1 MLQIPTLHFITDTQA
16 TQDLKRPKGKFLFM
30 KQMKQLLVH
39 EEPKKLPVKKICD
52 KEFWGL
58 NFTASL

>member
-30 KQMKQLLVH
+30 KQMKQTTSTR
-39 EEPKKLPVKKICD
+39 EEPQKNYL
-52 KEFWGL
+52 
-58 NFTASL
+58 

>member
-30 KQMKQLLVH
+30 KQMKQTTSTR
-39 EEPKKLPVKKICD
+39 EEPQKNYLWKKNATKS
-52 KEFWGL
+52 FGG
-58 NFTASL
+58 